1 MLWTTQRGCGIVSA
15 ESLFWT
21 TTEPFVDAA

>member
-1 MLWTTQRGCGIVSA
+1 ME

-21 TTEPFVDAA
+21 TTQH